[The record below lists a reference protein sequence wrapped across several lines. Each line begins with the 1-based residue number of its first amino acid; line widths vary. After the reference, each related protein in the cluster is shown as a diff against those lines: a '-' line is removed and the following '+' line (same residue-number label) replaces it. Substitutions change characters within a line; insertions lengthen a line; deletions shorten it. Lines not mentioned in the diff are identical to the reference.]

1 MRKFT
6 LSTFKS
12 IFVWVVTFAL
22 TLLLSMG
29 SAYAYFT
36 ATAQKKQSSATT
48 GIIKI
53 GLSDT
58 TLSTT
63 ASGSLVSTK
72 IVPGSQVAYS
82 GIVQNTGTANMY
94 AVLECSVYVDNTLV
108 QTAYY
113 TADGTQLVYSNSS
126 NAYTTEATPIAV
138 GGSKTFILY
147 FTFDTTYGNE
157 YKNKS
162 AQLKV
167 VAYGIQ
173 QSHLTALEATNI
185 LLNGTGGGTI
195 SLPSTYTQLEYVEM
209 NGKQW
214 FDTDFQVTAD
224 TDNFIVETSVKWTN
238 TAKRQLMGYSSNV
251 SGYFGINA
259 NGKYEIGANTGVGIS
274 ASTTSFDNL
283 KVIRNKTNSIW
294 AFYVNNNLLKKYGAP
309 DGRSG
314 KFQVGCLVSYSE
326 YANYCKMKYFN
337 IYQDGVV
344 KYNLVPAKNSAGVA
358 GMYDTVNDKFYT
370 STSGTAFIAGP
381 EV

>member
-6 LSTFKS
+6 LNTFKS

-94 AVLECSVYVDNTLV
+94 AVLECSVHVDNTLV
-108 QTAYY
+108 QTSYY
-113 TADGTQLVYSNSS
+113 TADGTKLAYSNSS

-138 GGSKTFILY
+138 GGSKAFILY
-147 FTFDTTYGNE
+147 FTFDPTYGNE

-167 VAYGIQ
+167 VAHGIQ
-173 QSHLTALEATNI
+173 QSHVTALEATNI
-185 LLNGTGGGTI
+185 LLNGTGEG
-195 SLPSTYTQLEYVEM
+195 
-209 NGKQW
+209 
-214 FDTDFQVTAD
+214 
-224 TDNFIVETSVKWTN
+224 
-238 TAKRQLMGYSSNV
+238 
-251 SGYFGINA
+251 
-259 NGKYEIGANTGVGIS
+259 
-274 ASTTSFDNL
+274 
-283 KVIRNKTNSIW
+283 
-294 AFYVNNNLLKKYGAP
+294 NN
-309 DGRSG
+309 
-314 KFQVGCLVSYSE
+314 
-326 YANYCKMKYFN
+326 
-337 IYQDGVV
+337 
-344 KYNLVPAKNSAGVA
+344 
-358 GMYDTVNDKFYT
+358 
-370 STSGTAFIAGP
+370 
-381 EV
+381 